1 MKEVKFLGNSYN
13 REVDLAE
20 ALAMI
25 VMEDLVDEGIQ
36 MSVMYLSKTNEID
49 VEVRGWNNGD
59 YISVYNETGF
69 NSNNEITRE
78 TLFIFTEEYADI
90 EEGNYTD
97 YEQYKEINAERII
110 SQIIEKLEDC
120 RSLKD

>member
-20 ALAMI
+20 ALATI

-36 MSVMYLSKTNEID
+36 MSVMYLPSSSEVD
-49 VEVRGWNNGD
+49 VEARGWNNGD

-69 NSNNEITRE
+69 NGNNEITRE
-78 TLFIFTEEYADI
+78 TLFIFTEEYADV
-90 EEGNYTD
+90 EEGGYDD
-97 YEQYKEINAERII
+97 YEQYIEINAERII
-110 SQIIEKLEDC
+110 SQIAEKLEDC
-120 RSLKD
+120 ESLKD

>member
-20 ALAMI
+20 ALATI

-78 TLFIFTEEYADI
+78 TLFIFTEEYADV
-90 EEGNYTD
+90 EEGGYDD
-97 YEQYKEINAERII
+97 YEQYIEINAERII
-110 SQIIEKLEDC
+110 SQIAEKLEDC
-120 RSLKD
+120 ESLKD